1 MLIEEKSCMGL
12 LDGKVALI
20 FGVAN
25 KNSIAW
31 GIARKL
37 HEQGAEIALSYAGE
51 ALTKRVIPLAEQID
65 CDFVRQCDV
74 TNDEELD
81 TLFADIKERF
91 GKIDVL
97 VHSVAYANR
106 EDMGGRF
113 IDISRDGFTLAL
125 DISAY
130 SLVAMAKRAEPLMP
144 DGGSIM
150 SMSYYA
156 AEKVMPRYNVMSIA
170 KAALETMTMYLAND
184 LGPKNI
190 RVNAIS
196 AGPIKTLAAAG
207 VPGFKT
213 MYKYA
218 EQVAPLRRMVTQED
232 VGDTAIWLASDLSR
246 SVTGDVI
253 HVDAGFNILGLTID
267 PVEWKDGKSPLD

>member
-1 MLIEEKSCMGL
+1 MGL

-31 GIARKL
+31 GIAQKF
-37 HEQGAEIALSYAGE
+37 HEQGATIALSYGGE
-51 ALTKRVIPLAEQID
+51 QLKKRVIPLAKQID
-65 CDFVRQCDV
+65 CDFTRQCDV
-74 TNDEELD
+74 TDDEQMD
-81 TLFADIKERF
+81 VVFADVKERF
-91 GKIDVL
+91 GKIDIL
-97 VHSVAYANR
+97 VHAVAYAKR

-113 IDISRDGFTLAL
+113 VDVSRDGFKLAL
-125 DISAY
+125 DISAF
-130 SLVAMAKRAEPLMP
+130 SLIAMAKRAEPLMT

-150 SMSYYA
+150 SLSYYA
-156 AEKVMPRYNVMSIA
+156 AEKVMPRYNAMSVA
-170 KAALETMTMYLAND
+170 KAALETITMYLAND
-184 LGPKNI
+184 LGPHGI

-218 EQVAPLRRMVTQED
+218 EQVAPLRKMVTQED
-232 VGDTAIWLASDLSR
+232 VGDTALYLASHLSR
-246 SVTGDVI
+246 TVTGEI
-253 HVDAGFNILGLTID
+253 LHVDAGFNILGLTID
-267 PVEWKDGKSPLD
+267 PVEWKDGKSPLG